1 MCDVPSFSEVTRDP
15 LGTMIDPLD
24 VLGRRAGKKAAKAQ
38 GDIAMAQLEQQREDR
53 DLALKYAEPTPD
65 ELNQIQ
71 RGITLNEN
79 DIARKEKLL
88 ASSDPALI
96 EAGSQALK
104 LLRGEEA
111 KTIAPL
117 KANIAKQESALR
129 ERLQAQ
135 LGPGYENTTA
145 GIQALQAFNE
155 QANAAVTGA
164 QQSSL
169 AQLLGVAQDT
179 SGRYGMQSNI
189 ANTAGLAGLFG
200 NISNRQVSAINQTPI
215 TGAGAQFIGDLQ
227 NARTSQQATGRAIQI
242 GGIASGLGGLFPG
255 GTPGANPQWNPEQKA
270 NYSALSA
277 QPQSPY
283 TGY

>member
-1 MCDVPSFSEVTRDP
+1 MCDIPSISDITKDP
-15 LGTMIDPLD
+15 LGSLVDPMD
-24 VLGRRAGKKAAKAQ
+24 VLGRRAGKKAATAQ
-38 GDIAMAQLEQQREDR
+38 GRIAEAQLAQQREDR
-53 DLALKYAEPTPD
+53 DLALKYAEPSPE
-65 ELNQIQ
+65 ELAQLN
-71 RGITLNEN
+71 RSITLNEG

-96 EAGSQALK
+96 EAGGQALK

-111 KTIAPL
+111 KTLGPL

-135 LGPGYENTTA
+135 LGSGYENTTA

-155 QANAAVTGA
+155 QSSNALAGA

-189 ANTAGLAGLFG
+189 ANTGALGQMFG
-200 NISNRQVSAINQTPI
+200 NISERKVSAINKTPI
-215 TGAGAQFIGDLQ
+215 TGAGAQFVGDLQ
-227 NARTSQQATGRAIQI
+227 SARASQQAMGRALQI
-242 GGIASGLGGLFPG
+242 GGIVASGGLSGMLPSGSGG
-255 GTPGANPQWNPEQKA
+255 GT
-270 NYSALSA
+270 S
-277 QPQSPY
+277 SPFDVSGMPKSNQY
-283 TGY
+283 TA

>member
-1 MCDVPSFSEVTRDP
+1 MCDVPSFSDVTSDP

-38 GDIAMAQLEQQREDR
+38 GDIAMAQLEQEREDR

-135 LGPGYENTTA
+135 LGSGYENTTA

-155 QANAAVTGA
+155 QANAAITGA

-169 AQLLGVAQDT
+169 GQLLGVAADT
-179 SGRYGMQSNI
+179 SGRYGVQSNI

-200 NISNRQVSAINQTPI
+200 NISNRQVSAVNKTPI
-215 TGAGAQFIGDLQ
+215 TGAGAQFVGDLQ
-227 NARTSQQATGRAIQI
+227 NARASQQVTGRAIQI
-242 GGIASGLGGLFPG
+242 GGIVSGLGGMLPNSSP
-255 GTPGANPQWNPEQKA
+255 TANP
-270 NYSALSA
+270 
-277 QPQSPY
+277 Y
-283 TGY
+283 TISGMPKSNEYTA

>member
-1 MCDVPSFSEVTRDP
+1 MCDVPSISDVTSNP
-15 LGTMIDPLD
+15 LGTIIDPLD
-24 VLGRRAGKKAAKAQ
+24 VLGGRAGKRAAQAQ
-38 GDIAMAQLEQQREDR
+38 SNIANAQLEQERADR
-53 DLALKYAEPTPD
+53 NLSLKYAEPTPD

-79 DIARKEKLL
+79 DISRKEKLL

-135 LGPGYENTTA
+135 LGSGYENTTA

-189 ANTAGLAGLFG
+189 SNTAGLAGLFG
-200 NISNRQVSAINQTPI
+200 NISNRQVSAVNKTPI
-215 TGAGAQFIGDLQ
+215 TGAGAQFVGDLQ
-227 NARTSQQATGRAIQI
+227 NARASQQVTGRAIQI
-242 GGIASGLGGLFPG
+242 GGIVSGLGGMLPG
-255 GTPGANPQWNPEQKA
+255 GGQSPTANP
-270 NYSALSA
+270 
-277 QPQSPY
+277 Y
-283 TGY
+283 TISGMPKSNEYTA

>member
-1 MCDVPSFSEVTRDP
+1 MCDVPSISEVTRDP

-38 GDIAMAQLEQQREDR
+38 GDIAQAQLEQQREDR

-227 NARTSQQATGRAIQI
+227 SARASQQATGRAIQI
-242 GGIASGLGGLFPG
+242 GGIASGLSGLFPG
-255 GTPGANPQWNPEQKA
+255 GSPTSSN
-270 NYSALSA
+270 
-277 QPQSPY
+277 PY
-283 TGY
+283 TISGMPKSNEYTA